1 MLGQQRKNIVIQY
14 ITREMS
20 EAESLQNDVVAAAKA
35 LDAVAAA
42 GGAAR
47 LEINKDGGTSLV
59 IQVSIYI
66 MRV

>member
-1 MLGQQRKNIVIQY
+1 
-14 ITREMS
+14 MS
-20 EAESLQNDVVAAAKA
+20 ESLQNDVVAAAKA

-59 IQVSIYI
+59 IQVNVYTLCVLYY
-66 MRV
+66 MLL

>member
-1 MLGQQRKNIVIQY
+1 
-14 ITREMS
+14 MS

-59 IQVSIYI
+59 IQVSIHI

>member
-1 MLGQQRKNIVIQY
+1 
-14 ITREMS
+14 MS

-59 IQVSIYI
+59 IQVSISCI
-66 MRV
+66 T

>member
-1 MLGQQRKNIVIQY
+1 MLGQQRKNIIIQY